1 MLTGTGPGPY
11 NIYYRDASNGGG
23 LVFYE
28 GPLTLNE
35 LYSTRIITVP
45 DTTQTITIK
54 NINPACK
61 ALIKDVDIAINPAAT
76 PTPSITATTTVTPTQ
91 TITPTLTQTPGL
103 SPTATP
109 TNTPTTTPEVTSTPA
124 FTPTPQLSSTPV
136 PTATQTPTPSTPLVA
151 VQVSLTI
158 DSGNAGYTRIYKYNG
173 STTTLL
179 TTLSSPGFTTV
190 FIPAGQQYF
199 VQTILLARQFSTD
212 VAQINNYINGTPDIC
227 SPYIQPSLNTILEL
241 NCPAQYSPNVYPTV
255 FYGNNYVVNTF
266 LGSIRPV

>member
-11 NIYYRDASNGGG
+11 NIYYRDASNSNG

-61 ALIKDVDIAINPAAT
+61 ALIKDVNIAINPAAT

-103 SPTATP
+103 SPTMTP
-109 TNTPTTTPEVTSTPA
+109 TLTPTVTPTITETPGVTVTPQLTNTPGI
-124 FTPTPQLSSTPV
+124 
-136 PTATQTPTPSTPLVA
+136 TATLTPTPSTPLVA

-173 STTTLL
+173 VTTTLL
-179 TTLSSPGFTTV
+179 TTLSTPGTTTV
-190 FIPAGQQYF
+190 FIPSGQQYF
-199 VQTILLARQFSTD
+199 VQTILLFRQFSTD
-212 VAQINNYINGTPDIC
+212 VAQINNYINGVPDIC

-241 NCPAQYSPNVYPTV
+241 NCPTQYSPNVYPTV
-255 FYGNNYVVNTF
+255 FYGNNYFVNTF